1 MAQWTILI
9 TEPIHEEGIKLLT
22 ELGHQVICLKSGSN
36 EADLLKLAPES
47 DAFITRGMIKISR
60 EIMVASP
67 RLKVIGVHGIGCD
80 HVDLRA
86 AKELGKVVLNT
97 PDALTVTVA
106 EMTISLILALTRRVV
121 LANTATRSGGWNR
134 KYSNLIGVELAGK
147 TVGIIGFGRIGEA
160 TAQRLKSF
168 GVNLLYW
175 SRTRK
180 PESELLIDIHYTNL
194 NNLLQSSDI
203 ITLHIP
209 GTPETYHIIGE
220 SQLALMKPNALL
232 VNVSRGNLI
241 DEKALISTLLSGK
254 IAGAALDVFEKEPL
268 SLDNALIGM
277 DNVILTPHLAASSKE
292 AMIRM
297 ATQIS
302 EGILSVLNG
311 KETGSRIV

>member
-1 MAQWTILI
+1 MAQWTIVI
-9 TEPIHEEGIKLLT
+9 TEPIHEAGIKLLT
-22 ELGHQVICLKSGSN
+22 DAGHRVICLPSGSN
-36 EADLLKLAPES
+36 EAELLRLAPET

-60 EIMVASP
+60 EIMIASP

-86 AKELGKVVLNT
+86 AKDLGKVVVNT

-106 EMTISLILALTRRVV
+106 EMAISLILALTRRVV
-121 LANTATRSGGWNR
+121 TANTATRSGGWNR
-134 KYSNLIGVELAGK
+134 KYSDLIGFELAGK

-180 PESELLIDIHYTNL
+180 PEAERLIDIHYTDL
-194 NNLLQSSDI
+194 TNLLQCSDI
-203 ITLHIP
+203 ITLHLP
-209 GTPETYHIIGE
+209 STPETHHIIGE
-220 SQLALMKPNALL
+220 CQLALMKPTTLL

-241 DEKALISTLLSGK
+241 DEQALTSTLLSGK
-254 IAGAALDVFEKEPL
+254 IAGAALDVFENEPL
-268 SLDNALIGM
+268 SLDNMLIGM

-292 AMIRM
+292 ALVRM
-297 ATQIS
+297 ATQIGES
-302 EGILSVLNG
+302 VLSVLNG
-311 KETGSRIV
+311 KVTGNRIV